1 MSKPTELRIAI
12 NKNLY
17 GDCASIVAYR
27 DNVEIGR
34 AVKGAYPK
42 PNWLIGPS
50 GIPNADDFD
59 ITLEISPAW
68 TVEQMLVKVETALRL
83 SISAAEAFG
92 KVAA

>member
-1 MSKPTELRIAI
+1 MQTDIRIAI
-12 NKNLY
+12 NKNMY
-17 GDCASIVAYR
+17 GDCSSIVAYR

-59 ITLEISPAW
+59 ITIEIRPTW
-68 TVEQMLVKVETALRL
+68 TVEETLAKVETALRL
-83 SISAAEAFG
+83 SISAAEADG
-92 KVAA
+92 RRAA